1 MAALAAT
8 LMVAPA
14 AMAHGNFGPTG
25 GQDRG
30 AVIGQGGMMGQGYG
44 EHGKTGYRYGHGGM
58 MGQGQGYGHRG
69 MMGSGQGYGHGGMM
83 GSGQGYGHGGMMG
96 SGQGYGHGGMMGS
109 GQGYG
114 HGGMMGSGQGSG
126 HGGKMGSG
134 QGCGQGGMMGRGMM
148 GQGRGGMMGMAAPLA
163 EDLSIDGVRHI
174 MEHRVAMMQN
184 PNLKVGEIVEQDDD
198 TITADVVTQDGS
210 LVRRFMVDRHTGA
223 MRPAGIDNVEK

>member
-1 MAALAAT
+1 MKIRLTGAMAALAAT

-14 AMAHGNFGPTG
+14 AMAHGNFGPAG

-30 AVIGQGGMMGQGYG
+30 AAIGQGGMMGQGYG

-58 MGQGQGYGHRG
+58 MGQGQGY
-69 MMGSGQGYGHGGMM
+69 
-83 GSGQGYGHGGMMG
+83 
-96 SGQGYGHGGMMGS
+96 
-109 GQGYG
+109 
-114 HGGMMGSGQGSG
+114 G

-223 MRPAGIDNVEK
+223 MRPAGVDNVEK

>member
-1 MAALAAT
+1 MKIRLTGAMAALAAT

-44 EHGKTGYRYGHGGM
+44 EHGKTGYRYGHGGK
-58 MGQGQGYGHRG
+58 MGSGQGYGHGG
-69 MMGSGQGYGHGGMM
+69 MMGSGQGSGHGGKMGSGQGYGHGGMM
-83 GSGQGYGHGGMMG
+83 GSGQGY
-96 SGQGYGHGGMMGS
+96 
-109 GQGYG
+109 
-114 HGGMMGSGQGSG
+114 G

-223 MRPAGIDNVEK
+223 MRPAGVDNVEK

>member
-1 MAALAAT
+1 MKIRLTGAMAALAAT

-14 AMAHGNFGPTG
+14 AMAHGNFGPAG

-30 AVIGQGGMMGQGYG
+30 AAIGQGGMMGQGYG

-58 MGQGQGYGHRG
+58 MG
-69 MMGSGQGYGHGGMM
+69 SGQGYGHGGMM
-83 GSGQGYGHGGMMG
+83 GSGQGY
-96 SGQGYGHGGMMGS
+96 
-109 GQGYG
+109 
-114 HGGMMGSGQGSG
+114 G

-223 MRPAGIDNVEK
+223 MRPAGVDNVEK